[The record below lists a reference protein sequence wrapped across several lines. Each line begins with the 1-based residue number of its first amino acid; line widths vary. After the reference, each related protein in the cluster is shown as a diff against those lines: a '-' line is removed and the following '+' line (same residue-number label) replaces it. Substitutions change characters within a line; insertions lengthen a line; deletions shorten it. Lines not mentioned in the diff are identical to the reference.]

1 MKKRTV
7 LFFIVFTV
15 LLVIIMF
22 SLFSLGKGNSSKFP
36 RGKLLITQ
44 GERALQIPIEIA
56 DRDEL
61 WTLGLMYRKS
71 IPWEYGMLF
80 VFPYD
85 TNAGF
90 WMKNTYVPLDI
101 AFISADGII
110 FNIQRMEPCKDQENC
125 PIYYSPKPYR
135 YALEVKAGFFE
146 KYGFSVGAKIKYWR
160 DNN

>member
-7 LFFIVFTV
+7 FFTTIFTILLMIV
-15 LLVIIMF
+15 IF
-22 SLFSLGKGNSSKFP
+22 SLLSLGKENSAKFP
-36 RGKLLITQ
+36 RGRLLITQ
-44 GERALQIPIEIA
+44 GGKSLEIPIEIA

-101 AFISADGII
+101 AFILEDGTII
-110 FNIQRMEPCKDQENC
+110 NIQRMEPCKDELNC
-125 PIYYSPKPYR
+125 PIYFSPKPYR
-135 YALEVKAGFFE
+135 YALEVRAGFFE
-146 KYGFSVGAKIKYWR
+146 RYGFSVGAKIKYWR
-160 DNN
+160 E